1 MHVGIANM
9 SHTCRK
15 HTGARTESL
24 GMLAAQGDSS
34 QWMTH
39 GFVKCHRAAKHLK
52 ALVTSVTTK
61 QKMKTPPS
69 HRSTE
74 SAACGPC
81 EALSLQACRP
91 ERSGIVPD
99 CRRHNGGGIR
109 HATLR
114 LGGRRR
120 VTRFQRSAESRRINT
135 SKPKPWGY
143 GIWIA
148 ETGRY
153 LSPKRLREHQCTNVG
168 F

>member
-99 CRRHNGGGIR
+99 CRRHNRGGIR

-114 LGGRRR
+114 LGGLAEGNRFPALGR
-120 VTRFQRSAESRRINT
+120 VSPYQYQQTQTLGLRHLDSRNGPILVPEAT
-135 SKPKPWGY
+135 P
-143 GIWIA
+143 
-148 ETGRY
+148 
-153 LSPKRLREHQCTNVG
+153 
-168 F
+168 